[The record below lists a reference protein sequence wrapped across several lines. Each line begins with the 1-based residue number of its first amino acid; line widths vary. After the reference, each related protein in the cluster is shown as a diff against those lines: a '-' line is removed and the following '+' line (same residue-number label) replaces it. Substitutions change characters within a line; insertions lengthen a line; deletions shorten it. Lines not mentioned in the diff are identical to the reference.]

1 MNDLEIET
9 LLRQAPQPQPPADL
23 LQRLERE
30 IELPKQAYRNGDEP
44 RLVQSWIRRWLPA
57 FAFGLIIMSC
67 LVIAGMQANVAS
79 QLKKENAELRSNT
92 SDLEELRIQHA
103 HYERIKVQQDDL
115 ERLRADNQ
123 DLQRLRV
130 EIEKLRPL
138 ASEVLRLRAENQR
151 LAASL
156 SASNRRFFAAPA
168 PEPEADPEKANS
180 TKCLNNLKQIG
191 LSYKTWALDNDGR
204 FPTVLLEMTNEFS
217 TPMILFCPSDTA
229 KYPSSVIGWNEFRP
243 EMASYQFV
251 LSGTN
256 DDVHPRRIITKC
268 PIHGHVGLS
277 DGSVQAVAAAIRAG
291 MAREVTIDGRLELE
305 FLPQRTP

>member
-92 SDLEELRIQHA
+92 SDLEELRVQHA
-103 HYERIKVQQDDL
+103 NYERFKAQQDEV

-123 DLQRLRV
+123 DLQRLRA
-130 EIEKLRPL
+130 EIGRLRPL
-138 ASEVLRLRAENQR
+138 AAEIMRLR
-151 LAASL
+151 
-156 SASNRRFFAAPA
+156 
-168 PEPEADPEKANS
+168 
-180 TKCLNNLKQIG
+180 
-191 LSYKTWALDNDGR
+191 
-204 FPTVLLEMTNEFS
+204 
-217 TPMILFCPSDTA
+217 
-229 KYPSSVIGWNEFRP
+229 
-243 EMASYQFV
+243 
-251 LSGTN
+251 
-256 DDVHPRRIITKC
+256 
-268 PIHGHVGLS
+268 
-277 DGSVQAVAAAIRAG
+277 
-291 MAREVTIDGRLELE
+291 
-305 FLPQRTP
+305 